1 MKVYPSLIDRLKTQH
16 EAIKNI
22 LSTIDNSRLL
32 IRPQPNKWNIHDN
45 IAHLTR
51 YQPVFIDRIN
61 KILLEEDPFFGR
73 YSAEEDPKFDI
84 CRTLNVETL
93 IQKLNVDR
101 KSIYDLITTLTDIQI
116 NRTGIHK
123 KYGRLNIIQWTEFF
137 LLHESHHIFTVFQLA
152 HDTELS

>member
-1 MKVYPSLIDRLKTQH
+1 MKVYPSLVDRLNTQH
-16 EAIKNI
+16 ETIRNI

-61 KILLEEDPFFGR
+61 QILLEEAPFFGR
-73 YSAEEDPKFDI
+73 YVAEEDPQFEI
-84 CRTLNVETL
+84 CRALNIETL
-93 IQKLNVDR
+93 FQQLDADR
-101 KSIYDLITTLTDIQI
+101 KRIFDLITTLTDIQL

-137 LLHESHHIFTVFQLA
+137 LLHESHHIFTIFQLA
-152 HDTELS
+152 HDIELS